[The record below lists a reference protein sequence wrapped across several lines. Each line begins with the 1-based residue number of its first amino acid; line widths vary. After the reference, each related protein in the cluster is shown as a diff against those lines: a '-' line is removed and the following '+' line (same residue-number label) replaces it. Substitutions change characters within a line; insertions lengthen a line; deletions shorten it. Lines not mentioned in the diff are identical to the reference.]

1 MHQEQTKEDQQGAKP
16 PEKRELLCKQSLPK
30 DGREE
35 KIRSGVG
42 DHRLQRRRAKPQSLG
57 EYRPHHGITGNHQS
71 EENNPNHGDE
81 IFAEVMRRDLGKPI

>member
-1 MHQEQTKEDQQGAKP
+1 MSNYIPCSKAATTRQVP
-16 PEKRELLCKQSLPK
+16 Y
-30 DGREE
+30 REE

-81 IFAEVMRRDLGKPI
+81 LWYKTDSAEN